1 VTGAGERSGRFLDP
15 VDPGDLHNDGHTWAT
30 RSEVSWRPSPRD
42 TVVAQGGYG
51 EARFDVPNDEE
62 QNEAGQDQRQRND
75 DGQASLS
82 WLRAASADTTF
93 QVALYGRWTRA
104 DLSSSLFDTPLQ
116 TDAARRL
123 DRRGLLGRVTQE
135 RGRHRL
141 TAGLELAR
149 LRLDEGFTFAVTNP
163 EQGEEADLSEAAL
176 AFTPDTP
183 FHFEGTVHR
192 AQLSLFVQDSWRAS
206 DRLTLDGGLRFDAT
220 ELLARERR
228 LSPRLGLAFRLS
240 DSARLRLSANRFFQP
255 PQSEWLL
262 LSASPEARELS
273 PFAET
278 GGGAPPQAERQWA
291 YEAGLDTWLFGR
303 LRLDAAIWHRQVTN
317 FLDPNVFFGTTIV
330 FPNSV
335 ARGRATGVDLR
346 LELPP
351 RRGVSAFLAYT
362 YSRVTQF
369 GPINGG
375 LFLEDEILEIGPGT
389 QFTPDHDIPHV
400 ATFSLRYDAPTGRV
414 AGTVSGRYQSG
425 PPLEVSDDELDELA
439 ERPGSDLVDREAGRV
454 EPYFVL
460 DASLSVR
467 LVRTRRI
474 EMRAALAGRNLTN
487 ERFAFNFGNPFSGTH
502 FGPPRTWSLGL
513 HVALP

>member
-1 VTGAGERSGRFLDP
+1 MSAAGERSSRFLDP
-15 VDPGDLHNDGHTWAT
+15 VDLDNRHNQGQTWAT
-30 RSEVSWRPSPRD
+30 QSEVGWRPSARD
-42 TVVAQGGYG
+42 TLVARGGYG
-51 EARFDVPNDEE
+51 EARFDVPNNEE
-62 QNEAGQDQRQRND
+62 QDQAGQDQRQAND
-75 DGQASLS
+75 DAHASLS
-82 WLRAASADTTF
+82 WLRAASGDMAF
-93 QVALYGRWTRA
+93 QAALYGRWARA
-104 DLSSSLFDTPLQ
+104 DLSMSPFDTPVQ
-116 TDAARRL
+116 TEAARRL
-123 DRRGLLGRVTQE
+123 DRSGILARVTRE

-141 TAGLELAR
+141 AVGMEVAA
-149 LRLDEGFTFAVTNP
+149 LRLDERFNFAVTN
-163 EQGEEADLSEAAL
+163 EEAGEEAGLSEATL
-176 AFTPDTP
+176 GFTPDAP
-183 FHFEGTVHR
+183 FQFEGALRR
-192 AQLSLFVQDSWRAS
+192 AQLSLFVQDSWGVG

-228 LSPRLGLAFRLS
+228 LSPRLGLALRLS
-240 DSARLRLSANRFFQP
+240 DSTRLRLSANRFFQP

-291 YEAGLDTWLFGR
+291 YEAGLDTWLLGWM
-303 LRLDAAIWHRQVTN
+303 RLDAAVWHRQVTN
-317 FLDPNVFFGTTIV
+317 FLDPNVFFGTTII

-335 ARGRATGVDLR
+335 ARGRATGLDVR

-351 RRGVSAFLAYT
+351 RRGVSGFLAYT

-375 LFLEDEILEIGPGT
+375 LFLEDDILDIGPGT

-400 ATFSLRYDAPTGRV
+400 ATGALRYDAPSGRL
-414 AGTVSGRYQSG
+414 AATISWRYQSG
-425 PPLEVSDDELDELA
+425 PPLEVSDEELGELE
-439 ERPGSDLVDREAGRV
+439 ERPGFDLVDPEAGRV
-454 EPYFVL
+454 KPHFVI
-460 DASLSVR
+460 DTSLHVR
-467 LVRTRRI
+467 LLRTRRV
-474 EMRAALAGRNLTN
+474 EMRATLAGRNLTN